1 VFQHGISAD
10 VATYFANVAASLR
23 PGGLFL
29 LRVNSVATQVFHAH
43 TVLERRRTEASGS
56 GTMPDPRWASRC
68 ISTRGELADLTRDA
82 FDVVFAPLEE
92 IIHRA
97 PPRPASGRSGK
108 VSGGGADGAASTMG
122 ARLQYAQAPMIGES
136 HYRLGGERFVK
147 GAGQFTDDVRMT
159 GMLHATVLRSS
170 HAHAR
175 LVSVAT
181 KRAREMP
188 GVHAVLTARDVPP
201 TAVIPNR
208 VPAPA
213 GTENY
218 LQPAIARD
226 VVRFVGEPVAV
237 VVADD
242 PYVAR
247 DAVERIA
254 VVYEPLPACASS
266 SAALAP
272 GAPRLF
278 AGTDSNNVATITMRV
293 GDADSALGRAHLV
306 LRETFH
312 YPRQTAAALETR
324 GLVAVPP
331 DPHGGELHLIGSTKC
346 IHINRTILAKIFDI
360 PVGALR
366 LTEVDVGGGF
376 GVRGELYPE
385 DILIPLAAMKVGRPV
400 KWVET
405 RRENLMA
412 ANQARETTWQTE
424 MGFAAD
430 GTIVGLRAVIHADIG
445 AYVRTAALVPAE
457 FGASL
462 LPGPYR
468 VPNYTCD
475 LWSVVTN
482 KTPAG
487 TLRSP
492 GRPECNV
499 VRETLMD
506 RAAARLKLDPAD
518 IRQRNLIRP
527 DEMPY
532 DVGTKSFGVN
542 TVYDS
547 GDFPALFE
555 ELLRRLDYPR
565 ERAAQERVNAA
576 PAGVRRGIGL
586 AIYIEKT
593 GLGPFETTQ
602 VEARGDGTFV
612 VDTGASSMGP
622 GLETV
627 LAQILGEHLGVPA
640 SRFHVRH
647 PDTRAVESGVG
658 TYGSRGTVTAGNA
671 AALAAAKLIAEA
683 RARAATFWGVAEDE
697 ITYAK
702 GELSARGRSVML
714 ADLAV
719 EKKLAA
725 GASFEVPKITYAGCA
740 CAVVL
745 DVDPETGALTL
756 RRVVVGADVGRA
768 VNPALVD
775 AQLVGG
781 VAFGIGNTLHEALV
795 HDAGGQLV
803 TGTLMDY
810 ALPYA
815 ADVPPVDAFYQEVH
829 AKTNPLGLRGLGEC
843 GNPGLGAAIASAIGD
858 ATGAYSTVL
867 PLTPTRLFAN
877 AR

>member
-1 VFQHGISAD
+1 
-10 VATYFANVAASLR
+10 
-23 PGGLFL
+23 
-29 LRVNSVATQVFHAH
+29 
-43 TVLERRRTEASGS
+43 
-56 GTMPDPRWASRC
+56 
-68 ISTRGELADLTRDA
+68 
-82 FDVVFAPLEE
+82 
-92 IIHRA
+92 
-97 PPRPASGRSGK
+97 
-108 VSGGGADGAASTMG
+108 
-122 ARLQYAQAPMIGES
+122 MIGES
-136 HYRLGGERFVK
+136 HPRLGGDRLVAGRGRFVE
-147 GAGQFTDDVRMT
+147 DVRVP
-159 GMLHATVLRSS
+159 GMLHAAVLRSP

-175 LVSVAT
+175 LLSIDAT
-181 KRAREMP
+181 RARALP
-188 GVHAVLTARDVPP
+188 GVRAVLTAADVPE
-201 TAVIPNR
+201 TAIIPNR
-208 VPAPA
+208 VAAPA
-213 GTENY
+213 GTNRY
-218 LQPAIARD
+218 LQPAIART
-226 VVRFVGEPVAV
+226 VVRFVGEPVAL

-247 DAVERIA
+247 DALELIDVG
-254 VVYEPLPACASS
+254 YQPLAACPSVAD
-266 SAALAP
+266 ALAA

-293 GDADSALGRAHLV
+293 GDAEAALASAAVRF
-306 LRETFH
+306 RERFE

-331 DPHGGELHLIGSTKC
+331 DPRGGELHLIGSTKC
-346 IHINRTILAKIFDI
+346 IHINRTILAPIFGL

-385 DILIPLAAMKVGRPV
+385 DILVPLAALTLGRPV
-400 KWVET
+400 KWVES

-412 ANQARETTWQTE
+412 ANHAREVTYE
-424 MGFAAD
+424 AEIGFD
-430 GTIVGLRAVIHADIG
+430 GDGRILGLRAIIRADIG

-468 VPNYTCD
+468 VPNYACD

-492 GRPECNV
+492 GRPECNF
-499 VRETLMD
+499 VRERLLD
-506 RAAARLKLDPAD
+506 LGAARLGLDAAE
-518 IRQRNLIRP
+518 IRRRNLIRA

-532 DVGTKSFGVN
+532 DCGTKSFGVN

-547 GDFPALFE
+547 GDFPALFD
-555 ELLRRLDYPR
+555 ELLRRLDYTSAR
-565 ERAAQERVNAA
+565 KEQTALNARRTG
-576 PAGVRRGIGL
+576 PRRGIGL
-586 AIYIEKT
+586 AVYVEKT

-602 VEARGDGTFV
+602 VEARPDGRLV

-627 LAQILGEHLGVPA
+627 LAQILGQALGLAP
-640 SRFHVRH
+640 SQFDVRH
-647 PDTRAVESGVG
+647 ADTAAVESGVG

-671 AALAAAKLIAEA
+671 AQLAADKLIAEA
-683 RARAATFWGVAEDE
+683 RSRAAARFGVDE
-697 ITYAK
+697 THVTYA
-702 GELSARGRSVML
+702 RGVLQADGRRTTL
-714 ADLAV
+714 ADLAT
-719 EKKLAA
+719 ERRLAA

-745 DVDPETGALTL
+745 DVDPETGRLTL

-781 VAFGIGNTLHEALV
+781 VAFGIGNALHESLV
-795 HDAGGQLV
+795 YDVAGQLV
-803 TGTLMDY
+803 SGTLMDY
-810 ALPYA
+810 ALPLA
-815 ADVPPVDAFYQEVH
+815 GDVPPVDGFYQEVR

-843 GNPGLGAAIASAIGD
+843 GNPGLGAAIANAVCD
-858 ATGAYSTVL
+858 AFARSGVSITALPATPARVFAGLGAARAA
-867 PLTPTRLFAN
+867 TR
-877 AR
+877 